1 MLNLGWFNW
10 LFLSALMY
18 MLLRVSYII
27 VVAYLFCGIFFFLS
41 VPSSLCYLNLSNAKM
56 ETHFQLFSH
65 QWKCIINKYSS
76 KRFKKGEG
84 GSAWY
89 IDICFP
95 VQKWQDTLEPAIYI
109 DLLNLLLCNFDVN
122 ICFWSLSLHIF
133 GFLWYFIFLFK
144 LTFITQLGIWW
155 VLWLVNTLKTL

>member
-10 LFLSALMY
+10 LFLSAPMY

-84 GSAWY
+84 GSAWWY
-89 IDICFP
+89 G
-95 VQKWQDTLEPAIYI
+95 EPTIYI
-109 DLLNLLLCNFDVN
+109 DLLNLLLCNFDAN

-155 VLWLVNTLKTL
+155 VLWLVITLKTL

>member
-10 LFLSALMY
+10 LFLSAPMY

-84 GSAWY
+84 GSAWWY
-89 IDICFP
+89 G
-95 VQKWQDTLEPAIYI
+95 EPTIYI

-133 GFLWYFIFLFK
+133 GFLWYFMFLFK

-155 VLWLVNTLKTL
+155 VLWLVITLKTL

>member
-84 GSAWY
+84 GSAWWY
-89 IDICFP
+89 G
-95 VQKWQDTLEPAIYI
+95 EPASYI

>member
-84 GSAWY
+84 GSAWWY
-89 IDICFP
+89 G
-95 VQKWQDTLEPAIYI
+95 EPTIYI

-133 GFLWYFIFLFK
+133 GFLWYFMFLFK

>member
-84 GSAWY
+84 GSAWWY
-89 IDICFP
+89 G
-95 VQKWQDTLEPAIYI
+95 EPAIYI

-155 VLWLVNTLKTL
+155 VLWLVITLKTL

>member
-10 LFLSALMY
+10 LFLSAPMY

-84 GSAWY
+84 GSAWWY
-89 IDICFP
+89 G
-95 VQKWQDTLEPAIYI
+95 EPTIYI